1 MDNGVGRTED
11 SMDLLT
17 NESMDLEQIKLT
29 LAVMQLDAA
38 DRAVIRVA
46 DQRDAMQKRAFTI
59 WVNKHL
65 SQHGL
70 FVSDLFRDFQ
80 SGHLLIKL
88 IEILSGQSLSIE
100 YGLTR
105 VHCIQNVERVLEFLR
120 FRKVR
125 IVNIRADEIVDG
137 NPKLTLGL
145 IWIIILHFHL
155 SDLLYLPNG
164 HLVGTE
170 NALPPDLVIPENRLL
185 FNNGSSSLQSLAF
198 LDETAE
204 RNLLAWCRSVTV
216 GYRGIDITD
225 FSSSWSDGRA
235 FLAIIH
241 RYKPHLFDYAKAA
254 NLPPKDV
261 LDFAF
266 RMAEERLGITR
277 LIYPEGE

>member
-1 MDNGVGRTED
+1 MNETFQNKIQSDPVIENG
-11 SMDLLT
+11 LH
-17 NESMDLEQIKLT
+17 
-29 LAVMQLDAA
+29 
-38 DRAVIRVA
+38 
-46 DQRDAMQKRAFTI
+46 
-59 WVNKHL
+59 NKKFK
-65 SQHGL
+65 HGL
-70 FVSDLFRDFQ
+70 LVNDLFRDFQ

-125 IVNIRADEIVDG
+125 IVNIRPDEIVDG

-170 NALPPDLVIPENRLL
+170 NALPSDLVIPENRLL

-198 LDETAE
+198 LDETAG
-204 RNLLAWCRSVTV
+204 RNLLAWCRAVTA
-216 GYRGIDITD
+216 GYRGIDIND

-241 RYKPHLFDYAKAA
+241 RYK
-254 NLPPKDV
+254 
-261 LDFAF
+261 
-266 RMAEERLGITR
+266 
-277 LIYPEGE
+277 